1 MIEDRQAG
9 WLGTGCAGGSAA
21 WAGLRGGQHP
31 PWVVRVRHLGRVVLV
46 AGARG
51 WIVGWVPHGMPARG
65 WIAWRCRSVSR
76 CAAGWFDEMR
86 TRHADESGGGGQVG
100 IVRPGRL

>member
-65 WIAWRCRSVSR
+65 WIAWRCRPVSL
-76 CAAGWFDEMR
+76 C
-86 TRHADESGGGGQVG
+86 
-100 IVRPGRL
+100 GRLVR

>member
-9 WLGTGCAGGSAA
+9 WLGTGCAGGSGAR
-21 WAGLRGGQHP
+21 AGLRGGQHP

-51 WIVGWVPHGMPARG
+51 WIVGWVPARD
-65 WIAWRCRSVSR
+65 
-76 CAAGWFDEMR
+76 AGAGVDCLE
-86 TRHADESGGGGQVG
+86 AP
-100 IVRPGRL
+100 VRVALCGRLVR